1 MARPGYL
8 SVYVDEKTQNIFD
21 EFVKRKGI
29 TKSTALTEML
39 EIYMLSQD
47 EALYLELKKE
57 QLGVACAKQ
66 MIMERSDAN
75 MINDYIFMK
84 LGTTFDVNN
93 NPMNGQET
101 IDAFLR
107 NISENGLGY
116 TWFGTES
123 LYFGMAKKK
132 VDYYNKLISQGETVK
147 ILFALSDGINEICYS
162 AAVREIV
169 SNREATLCPDDTVG
183 CRPVEFGMNSK
194 VRIWIKIEDLTE
206 EKMLKA
212 DMMTIRS
219 TGANLKN
226 VISNSQYHFGYVY
239 VSEEQ

>member
-8 SVYVDEKTQNIFD
+8 SVYVDEKTQKIFD

-29 TKSTALTEML
+29 TKSTALAEML

-47 EALYLELKKE
+47 ENLFLELKKE
-57 QLGVACAKQ
+57 QLGVETAKQ
-66 MIMERSDAN
+66 MIMERSDST
-75 MINDYIFMK
+75 MVNDYIFMK

-107 NISENGLGY
+107 NIAENGLGY

-123 LYFGMAKKK
+123 LHFGMAKKK
-132 VDYYNKLISQGETVK
+132 VDYYNKLIAQGETVK
-147 ILFALSDGINEICYS
+147 ILFALSDGINEICY
-162 AAVREIV
+162 AASVKEIV
-169 SNREATLCPDDTVG
+169 SDREAISCPDSTTG
-183 CRPVEFGMNSK
+183 CRPDEFGMNAK
-194 VRIWIKIEDLTE
+194 VRIWIKIEDLVE
-206 EKMLKA
+206 ETMLKA

-219 TGANLKN
+219 TGANLKK

-239 VSEEQ
+239 VSEE